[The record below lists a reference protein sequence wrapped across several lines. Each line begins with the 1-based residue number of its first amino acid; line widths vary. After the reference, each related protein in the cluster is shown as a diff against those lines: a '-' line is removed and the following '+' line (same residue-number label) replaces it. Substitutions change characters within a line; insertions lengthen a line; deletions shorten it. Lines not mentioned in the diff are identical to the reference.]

1 MTATTS
7 NIGTRRVERTAHL
20 VRRMALTVG
29 SFAAG
34 IGSRWSAFVEAG
46 QLGPDPERTTSR
58 HTGGR
63 I

>member
-1 MTATTS
+1 MTATS
-7 NIGTRRVERTAHL
+7 NIGTRRGERTVHL
-20 VRRMALTVG
+20 VRRIAMAVG
-29 SFAAG
+29 SLAVG
-34 IGSRWSAFVEAG
+34 IGSRLSGFVEAG